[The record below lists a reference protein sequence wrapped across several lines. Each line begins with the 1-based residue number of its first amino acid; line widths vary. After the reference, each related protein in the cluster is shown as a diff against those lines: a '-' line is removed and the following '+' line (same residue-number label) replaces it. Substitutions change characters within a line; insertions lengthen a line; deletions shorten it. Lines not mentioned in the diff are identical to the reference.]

1 MKALHVISFNY
12 PYPPSYGGVI
22 DVYYKIKA
30 LSDLGVKIHLHCFVN
45 QIPEKTDPE
54 ITDITENVFFYQKKK
69 NPFLYLSFM
78 PFAAAIRNS
87 DILINNLAKIK
98 APILFEGL
106 QTTSLLTQLK
116 SKEHPLYLRLHNNE
130 AEYYKGISFSE
141 KNIFKKIIYKI
152 EAIKYKSYQKKYLK
166 EFKSVFCLSEKEYRE
181 TENYS
186 GNAKLIHIFHG
197 NQTVKNLDKK
207 GAYFLFHGDLSIS
220 DNKKAL
226 YEVIELFKGLSEYKL
241 VVASDRA
248 SDDLKKKINTIE
260 NVDLVPIETNE
271 NLYHLLENAHANILL
286 SFQNSGTKVK
296 LFNSLYN
303 SRFVIINQNITDD
316 KSLKELCLYGSSI
329 QEIRQHIIDIAE
341 KNYTG
346 NERRKTVLEQTHS
359 DESKA
364 QEMIKVI
371 FKD

>member
-30 LSDLGVKIHLHCFVN
+30 LSDLEVKIHLHCFVN
-45 QIPEKTDPE
+45 QVPEKIDPE
-54 ITDITENVFFYQKKK
+54 ITHITENVFFYQKKK
-69 NPFLYLSFM
+69 NPFLYFSFT
-78 PFAAAIRNS
+78 PFAVAIRTS
-87 DILINNLAKIK
+87 VNLLHNLEKIE

-106 QTTSLLTQLK
+106 QTTSLISKIK
-116 SKEHPLYLRLHNNE
+116 SKKHALYLRLHNNE
-130 AEYYKGISFSE
+130 AEYYKGLSFSE

-152 EAIKYKSYQKKYLK
+152 EAIKYDGYQKKNLK

-181 TENYS
+181 TEEYS
-186 GNAKLIHIFHG
+186 ENAKLIHIFHG
-197 NQTVKNLDKK
+197 NHQVKVLDKQ
-207 GAYFLFHGDLSIS
+207 GDYFLFHGDLSIS

-226 YEVIELFKGLSEYKL
+226 EEVIELFKGLPDHKL

-248 SDDLKKKINTIE
+248 SDDLKKKINSIE
-260 NVDLVPIETNE
+260 NINLVPIETNQ

-316 KSLKELCLYGSSI
+316 HSLKDLCLYGSNL

-341 KNYTG
+341 RDYTG
-346 NERRKTVLEQTHS
+346 SERRKTILEKSHS

-364 QEMIKVI
+364 EEMIKVI